1 MFFEYSSKFEILHSD
16 RNKFKKTVKPGLQ
29 KLSRITFPPKRSHL
43 ENPTTVLR
51 TRNLKKEKYLSG
63 KVE

>member
-1 MFFEYSSKFEILHSD
+1 
-16 RNKFKKTVKPGLQ
+16 VLQ
-29 KLSRITFPPKRSHL
+29 KLSRIPFPPKRSHL

-51 TRNLKKEKYLSG
+51 TRNLKKEKYLAG